1 MKKVLILALAI
12 VMAGTMAACGMGDV
26 GGTPAPASSS
36 AASQPVSSAVSA
48 DSMDDN
54 LSGLVK
60 YLAANSVLFGNQ
72 EQMKADFIGAKKG
85 VKYQFSYNG
94 KDNVTVE
101 LYEFDT
107 SLNSTAQT
115 VFDEIKAK
123 GSFKMMSQE
132 VPAVISDNG
141 KYLMVYKDTV
151 TSDQNQKRQDE
162 VTKLFKEFKK

>member
-1 MKKVLILALAI
+1 MKKILILALAV

-26 GGTPAPASSS
+26 GGASAPVSS
-36 AASQPVSSAVSA
+36 AASKAESSAISA

-60 YLAANSVLFGNQ
+60 YLAANSVLSGNP
-72 EQMKADFIGAKKG
+72 EEMKADFIGAKSG
-85 VKYQFSYNG
+85 VKYHFSYNG

-101 LYEFDT
+101 LYEFDPN
-107 SLNSTAQT
+107 LNSKAKS

-123 GSFKMMSQE
+123 GQFKMMSQE
-132 VPAVISDNG
+132 VPAVVSDNG

-151 TSDQNQKRQDE
+151 VSDQNKKRQDDA
-162 VTKLFKEFKK
+162 TKLFKEFKK

>member
-1 MKKVLILALAI
+1 MKKILILALAV

-26 GGTPAPASSS
+26 GGASS
-36 AASQPVSSAVSA
+36 APVSSVASQAESSAVGA

-60 YLAANSVLFGNQ
+60 YLAANSALSGNP
-72 EQMKADFIGAKKG
+72 EEMKADFIGAKSG
-85 VKYQFSYNG
+85 VKYHFSYNG

-101 LYEFDT
+101 LYEFDPN
-107 SLNSTAQT
+107 LNSKAQS

-123 GSFKMMSQE
+123 GQFKIMSQE
-132 VPAVISDNG
+132 VPAVVSDSG

-151 TSDQNQKRQDE
+151 VSDQNKKHQDD